1 MVKLWFIKVDKMS
14 NSEEEKYKISRDN
27 IDRPELIKL
36 IYKPKFLLAVVLIYA
51 GLGIPFLL
59 KPQYNLT
66 YFSKN
71 SVQWH

>member
-36 IYKPKFLLAVVLIYA
+36 IYKPKF
-51 GLGIPFLL
+51 FC
-59 KPQYNLT
+59 
-66 YFSKN
+66 
-71 SVQWH
+71 

>member
-1 MVKLWFIKVDKMS
+1 MS

-51 GLGIPFLL
+51 GLGIPF
-59 KPQYNLT
+59 Y
-66 YFSKN
+66 
-71 SVQWH
+71 

>member
-51 GLGIPFLL
+51 GLGIPF
-59 KPQYNLT
+59 YWSHNT
-66 YFSKN
+66 I
-71 SVQWH
+71 